1 MQLNVLFFGLL
12 KDIRGVASEPL
23 TLAEGATV
31 ASVLVYYERYFDEA
45 ILRSVAVA
53 VNRQYAKAD
62 QMLADGDEVALLPP
76 VSGGSQSSVRDA
88 GEGFRRV
95 QLTRAPIDGE
105 EIVRAM
111 KAAEDGAVV
120 VFDGVVRNNTRGRAT
135 RFLEYEAYEDMA
147 LTQMEQ
153 LAAQARE
160 MFAVR
165 DVAMIHRLGHLEV
178 GETSV
183 LIVVA
188 AAHRAAAF
196 DACRWAIDTL
206 KREVP
211 IWKKEVFTDGA
222 VWAAGEP
229 FPEKLIAQQS

>member
-1 MQLNVLFFGLL
+1 MRLNVLFFGLL
-12 KDIRGVASEPL
+12 KDIRSAAFEPL

-31 ASVLVYYERYFDEA
+31 ASVLAHYQAYFDEPT
-45 ILRSVAVA
+45 LRSVAVA

-62 QMLADGDEVALLPP
+62 QVLADGDEIALLPP
-76 VSGGSQSSVRDA
+76 VSGGSQSSVPGA
-88 GEGFRRV
+88 AEGFGRV
-95 QLTRAPIDGE
+95 QLTHAAIDRDMVARAI
-105 EIVRAM
+105 
-111 KAAEDGAVV
+111 KAGEDGAVV

-135 RFLEYEAYEDMA
+135 RFLEYEAYEEMA
-147 LTQMEQ
+147 LTQMKQ
-153 LAAQARE
+153 LTARARE
-160 MFAVR
+160 LFLVR
-165 DVAMIHRLGHLEV
+165 DVAVIHRLGHLEV

-188 AAHRAAAF
+188 SAHRAAAF
-196 DACRWAIDTL
+196 DACRWMIDTL

-229 FPEKLIAQQS
+229 FPEPLTARLS